1 MNAVYKLTTTPLE
14 RGLTM
19 TDYKDILIPKEE
31 ILDKAFFD
39 NLLTDNNGND
49 SYAMDKLI
57 QSHCYLNY
65 ATIVINLERVLGV
78 TKKYDAKVQIS
89 WEELAYYKVRNA
101 FQIAYLQTKNEIDDE
116 TKKYYREFMQE
127 EYYKKISILDWEA
140 PLEKPKKF
148 EFIEQA
154 SVNFLTKND
163 TTITSTRIL
172 TEYIKYN
179 QRLMAE
185 LKHSINANA
194 WRLSYLFK
202 SMQYGN
208 LNIST
213 ATNISIDMLNDK
225 AIKEIEN
232 TYKLMKTSLAS
243 IMAWLGLIEAIGTLL
258 EIPSLIQYSEAHH
271 NQLIQK
277 SINILIAEQEEL
289 TLFLMKNKHPLC
301 EPFAD
306 IPFFDL
312 SISKYKDEAIKE
324 TIKIIKPYLSEVKTS
339 YPLEFNEAKSYLKT
353 HILEINKYKDSTIV

>member
-1 MNAVYKLTTTPLE
+1 
-14 RGLTM
+14 M
-19 TDYKDILIPKEE
+19 TDYKDILIPKAK
-31 ILDKAFFD
+31 ILDKDFFD
-39 NLLTDNNGND
+39 NLLTDNNEND

-57 QSHCYLNY
+57 QSYCYLNY
-65 ATIVINLERVLGV
+65 ATIVITLERVLGV

-89 WEELAYYKVRNA
+89 WEELIYYKVRNVY
-101 FQIAYLQTKNEIDDE
+101 QIAYLQTKNKIDDE

-127 EYYKKISILDWEA
+127 EYYKKASILDWKA

-148 EFIEQA
+148 ELIEQA
-154 SVNFLTKND
+154 THNFLTTND
-163 TTITSTRIL
+163 TTVVSTRRL
-172 TEYIKYN
+172 TEYIKHN

-185 LKHSINANA
+185 LRHSINANA

-208 LNIST
+208 LNISK

-232 TYKLMKTSLAS
+232 TYKLMKTNLAS

-271 NQLIQK
+271 DKLIQK
-277 SINILIAEQEEL
+277 SINILIAEQDEL
-289 TLFLMKNKHPLC
+289 TIFLAKNNHPLC
-301 EPFAD
+301 GSFDD

-312 SISKYKDEAIKE
+312 NMSKYKDEALKE
-324 TIKIIKPYLSEVKTS
+324 TIKIIKPYLSEVTSS

-353 HILEINKYKDSTIV
+353 HILEINKYKDSTVV

>member
-1 MNAVYKLTTTPLE
+1 
-14 RGLTM
+14 M
-19 TDYKDILIPKEE
+19 TDYKDILIPKEK

-39 NLLTDNNGND
+39 DLINNSNTNEELTQ
-49 SYAMDKLI
+49 AF
-57 QSHCYLNY
+57 CYLNY
-65 ATIVINLERVLGV
+65 ATLALNFERTILPKRKEFE
-78 TKKYDAKVQIS
+78 KKIQID
-89 WEELAYYKVRNA
+89 WDELLYYKVEVGYR
-101 FQIAYLQTKNEIDDE
+101 IAYIKTEAVLNEDTKEYFTAFLND
-116 TKKYYREFMQE
+116 
-127 EYYKKISILDWEA
+127 EYYKNVSSLEWVA
-140 PLEKPKKF
+140 PLEKPEQF
-148 EFIEQA
+148 NLIEQA
-154 SVNFLTKND
+154 ANNFLTTND
-163 TTITSTRIL
+163 TTIISSRKL
-172 TEYIKYN
+172 TEYIKHN

-185 LKHSINANA
+185 LRHSINANA

-232 TYKLMKTSLAS
+232 TYKLMKTNLAS

-277 SINILIAEQEEL
+277 SIDILIAEQDEL
-289 TLFLMKNKHPLC
+289 TLFLIKNKHPLC
-301 EPFAD
+301 EEFAD

-312 SISKYKDEAIKE
+312 NISKYKDEAIKE
-324 TIKIIKPYLSEVKTS
+324 TIKIIKPYLLEAITY